1 MPDAAWIP
9 YRIPKDFLNKIY
21 RTNSAWI
28 PISFQSSLADF
39 QQEWGRSKDI
49 KRIDTDEHCDRP
61 APVRHPCIRSRIG
74 THFLPPYCLPTY
86 QTSVR
91 PVIHT
96 ARGVRALPRRGRWRF
111 SSRRPCSRDAL
122 SPASRSLPARHG
134 QDARG
139 LRFRGVPDVTAHESG
154 ISSVNPHSAICKY
167 PWWKT
172 VKNDPFG

>member
-122 SPASRSLPARHG
+122 SPASRSLPSASWTERAWPQVPRGPRCNCARIRHFLG
-134 QDARG
+134 Q
-139 LRFRGVPDVTAHESG
+139 
-154 ISSVNPHSAICKY
+154 SALCYMQI
-167 PWWKT
+167 PLM
-172 VKNDPFG
+172 KNC